1 MLFVVIVSWTLIVES
16 ASIALLALI
25 FSTYF
30 FPLCLN
36 FLSRQD
42 ELFQHN
48 LGIRQKTGRA
58 AGSSCIGTHTDT
70 RRVDHR
76 QEHFLTA
83 LVVLGAV
90 IAEPPLLLKDAL

>member
-42 ELFQHN
+42 ELFCHVTP
-48 LGIRQKTGRA
+48 LLYPFWPFLKKRQKNVEIKNEDGPRM
-58 AGSSCIGTHTDT
+58 D
-70 RRVDHR
+70 
-76 QEHFLTA
+76 LN
-83 LVVLGAV
+83 
-90 IAEPPLLLKDAL
+90 KDIPDGQK